1 MASAR
6 GWAMPQNL
14 KEARQ
19 ELERLVIL
27 ESAAEHRQARVE
39 EFLRRLV
46 RDFGFTA
53 ADLARRLGVSERSI
67 ESLVSGDDPPSV
79 AERLDVSEESVRLLL
94 ADD

>member
-1 MASAR
+1 
-6 GWAMPQNL
+6 MPQNL
-14 KEARQ
+14 REARQ
-19 ELERLVIL
+19 ELERLVML
-27 ESAAEHRQARVE
+27 ESAAEQRQARVE

-46 RDFGFTA
+46 RDFGFTT

-79 AERLDVSEESVRLLL
+79 AERLEVSEESVRLLL